1 MILLLNAERKPE
13 NGTNF
18 LPPFLLCNNWNNTK
32 ETGQKQILPQPPF
45 IAITTITKKKWLH

>member
-1 MILLLNAERKPE
+1 MILFLAAERKPE

-32 ETGQKQILPQPPF
+32 ETGQNQILPQPPF
-45 IAITTITKKKWLH
+45 ICHHDDH